1 MAQEREFASLGALA
15 LHFVA
20 NAAATVKTL
29 QTGLE
34 AAITL
39 VENTARAEIGELQ
52 PAVGPFPA
60 WAPLAEST
68 VEAKGHDRPLIDTG
82 EMLASFQHE
91 VDKQALEAIA
101 GATDE
106 KMIYH
111 EFGTAKMPPRPVW
124 GPAAY
129 RCEAAISKLIGAAA
143 VAGLLGD
150 VSGFAVD
157 AKQMAEISGGGY
169 RYQIGP

>member
-1 MAQEREFASLGALA
+1 MSEREFQSLGALA

-20 NAAATVKTL
+20 SAAATVQTL

-39 VENTARAEIGELQ
+39 VENTARSEIGELQ
-52 PAVGPFPA
+52 PAVGPFNA

-68 VEAKGHDRPLIDTG
+68 VDAKGHDRPLIDTG

-91 VDKQALEAIA
+91 VDKRALEAIA

-106 KMIYH
+106 KMIWH
-111 EFGTAKMPPRPVW
+111 ELGTSKMPARPVW

-129 RCEAAISKLIGAAA
+129 RCQEAIAKLVGAAA

-150 VSGFAVD
+150 VSGFASD
-157 AKQMAEISGGGY
+157 AKQMAELHGGGY